1 MPKNKESSYRRML
14 LTEEWRFREAVFN
27 DDEKEYELIDGQ
39 QLSGGTTAKGLER
52 EEEKQSTTLQL
63 PIIIPLPRRRQ

>member
-1 MPKNKESSYRRML
+1 MKMRNGDL
-14 LTEEWRFREAVFN
+14 GEAVFN

-52 EEEKQSTTLQL
+52 EEEKQ
-63 PIIIPLPRRRQ
+63 RRHYNSLS